1 MVPESG
7 GRESSAPAQPTL
19 PGDVVAAQVQGDG
32 PVPIDRSE
40 THTRRGFRALLIA
53 AALGAPLITSTAAA
67 QQGETRRVPETLN
80 FANGLFR
87 DRKFELAAEEYEK
100 FLETA

>member
-1 MVPESG
+1 M
-7 GRESSAPAQPTL
+7 
-19 PGDVVAAQVQGDG
+19 
-32 PVPIDRSE
+32 PIDRSE
-40 THTRRGFRALLIA
+40 THTRRGFRALVIA
-53 AALGAPLITSTAAA
+53 AALGASLVTSTAPA

-100 FLETA
+100 FLETARPGSFASEAMFGLASARLFLGQ